1 MNKLV
6 EDLIKCPVDVDDCR
20 WLQEL
25 ESVKQEIEALKL
37 QVILD
42 PLTGLYNL
50 RHFKTR
56 LEIEIQRT
64 TRTSRPTSLIIVDL
78 DHFKAVNDQRGHEVG
93 NITLQTVAM
102 IFKNE
107 LRQFDVISRYGGEEF
122 AIILPHTPLP
132 VAVKVAERVRESLA
146 STPIVT
152 EQGKFN
158 ITASLGVGEFAGGT
172 PVSVE
177 KFVEQVDQHLYRA
190 KNSGRNQ
197 VAHDDFDFTQSET
210 ELSRDEKADLFAS
223 ADQEADESGH
233 HETESSDVS
242 PDSAGDT
249 EESRE
254 V

>member
-1 MNKLV
+1 MR
-6 EDLIKCPVDVDDCR
+6 CPVDVDDCR

-25 ESVKQEIEALKL
+25 ESVKQEIETLKL

-93 NITLQTVAM
+93 NITLQTVATV
-102 IFKNE
+102 FKNE

-132 VAVKVAERVRESLA
+132 VAVKVAERVRHSLA
-146 STPIVT
+146 TTPIIT
-152 EQGKFN
+152 GHGEFN
-158 ITASLGVGEFAGGT
+158 ITASLGVGEFSGGV
-172 PVSVE
+172 PISVE
-177 KFVEQVDQHLYRA
+177 NFVEQVDQLLYRA
-190 KNSGRNQ
+190 KSNGRNQ
-197 VAHDDFDFTQSET
+197 VAHDEFDFRRSET
-210 ELSRDEKADLFAS
+210 ELSRDERADLFAS
-223 ADQEADESGH
+223 VDGEGAESDDQGEQNDG
-233 HETESSDVS
+233 VS

-249 EESRE
+249 WD
-254 V
+254 

>member
-1 MNKLV
+1 M
-6 EDLIKCPVDVDDCR
+6 KCPVDVDDCR
-20 WLQEL
+20 WLREL
-25 ESVKQEIEALKL
+25 ESVKQEIETLKL

-93 NITLQTVAM
+93 NITLQTVATV
-102 IFKNE
+102 FKSE

-132 VAVKVAERVRESLA
+132 VAVKVAERVRQSLA
-146 STPIVT
+146 TTPIVT
-152 EQGKFN
+152 EQGDFHV
-158 ITASLGVGEFAGGT
+158 TASIGVGEFVGGL

-190 KNSGRNQ
+190 KNNGRNQ
-197 VAHDDFDFTQSET
+197 VAHDEIDFRQSET
-210 ELSRDEKADLFAS
+210 ELSRDEKADLFAGT
-223 ADQEADESGH
+223 DKEQDESDGQNALDD
-233 HETESSDVS
+233 DVS
-242 PDSAGDT
+242 PDSEGDT
-249 EESRE
+249 ENAEN